1 MTESQDLLITTLE
14 FLAAVVVLFTTIAVI
29 YMTLKL
35 IKKMTNI
42 RMPRLRLPRLK
53 LPKLPKRKK
62 IEKKQERRT
71 ENMSK
76 EAKEGTTFNDVF
88 MFMIAVPLVL
98 LWVGFAGFV
107 IHSGLGKPEVLEN
120 IEAYTTL
127 IAILGGPA
135 LLIIK
140 DALDVWKQEQAEKT
154 AFYKI
159 KAQSVIDYN
168 ESTQKQRQ
176 MIEQK
181 AQEQAHK
188 VESEMTASK
197 TEGITLPIKGKK

>member
-1 MTESQDLLITTLE
+1 MILEWLITLLE
-14 FLAAVVVLFTTIAVI
+14 MLGIVSASLGTIVVIMMLVAIVKKTVS
-29 YMTLKL
+29 K
-35 IKKMTNI
+35 IKI
-42 RMPRLRLPRLK
+42 P
-53 LPKLPKRKK
+53 
-62 IEKKQERRT
+62 RRT
-71 ENMSK
+71 KTMSK
-76 EAKEGTTFNDVF
+76 DTASEGVTFNDIF

-107 IHSGLGKPEVLEN
+107 IHSGLQDDSVLEQ
-120 IEAYTTL
+120 IEGYTTL

-154 AFYKI
+154 AFYKM

-168 ESTQKQRQ
+168 AKAQEQAQ
-176 MIEQK
+176 MIEAK

-188 VESEMTASK
+188 MES
-197 TEGITLPIKGKK
+197 KK

>member
-1 MTESQDLLITTLE
+1 MIAWTDILTGLAVVLA
-14 FLAAVVVLFTTIAVI
+14 FLAIVLLSLVVVAFA
-29 YMTLKL
+29 
-35 IKKMTNI
+35 
-42 RMPRLRLPRLK
+42 RRLLPRRKPVK
-53 LPKLPKRKK
+53 LSP
-62 IEKKQERRT
+62 EKKKEKTKRRT

-76 EAKEGTTFNDVF
+76 DQTSEGITFNDIF

-107 IHSGLGKPEVLEN
+107 IHTGLNNSAVLEN

-154 AFYKI
+154 AFYKV
-159 KAQSVIDYN
+159 KAQAVIDYN
-168 ESTQKQRQ
+168 DASQKQAQ
-176 MIEQK
+176 MIE
-181 AQEQAHK
+181 ANEQTH
-188 VESEMTASK
+188 EH
-197 TEGITLPIKGKK
+197 GKKVKK

>member
-1 MTESQDLLITTLE
+1 MISEWLIQLLEMAATVTALAAMIMSLLLIYAFVRRVTP
-14 FLAAVVVLFTTIAVI
+14 
-29 YMTLKL
+29 
-35 IKKMTNI
+35 KK
-42 RMPRLRLPRLK
+42 
-53 LPKLPKRKK
+53 PKSP
-62 IEKKQERRT
+62 KKQRRN
-71 ENMSK
+71 EMSK
-76 EAKEGTTFNDVF
+76 EAREGVTFNDIF

-107 IHSGLGKPEVLEN
+107 IHSGLQDDSVLEQ
-120 IEAYTTL
+120 IEGYTTL

-168 ESTQKQRQ
+168 NNVLKQAQEIES
-176 MIEQK
+176 K

-188 VESEMTASK
+188 MEN
-197 TEGITLPIKGKK
+197 KK

>member
-1 MTESQDLLITTLE
+1 MKKKKQKEE
-14 FLAAVVVLFTTIAVI
+14 
-29 YMTLKL
+29 
-35 IKKMTNI
+35 KKM
-42 RMPRLRLPRLK
+42 
-53 LPKLPKRKK
+53 
-62 IEKKQERRT
+62 
-71 ENMSK
+71 SK
-76 EAKEGTTFNDVF
+76 DTTSEGTTFNDVF

-107 IHSGLGKPEVLEN
+107 IHSGLGDSAVLEN

-159 KAQSVIDYN
+159 KAQAVIDYN
-168 ESTQKQRQ
+168 D
-176 MIEQK
+176 K
-181 AQEQAHK
+181 AQAQAQLIEANDQAHEHKITTVKK
-188 VESEMTASK
+188 VA
-197 TEGITLPIKGKK
+197 KK

>member
-1 MTESQDLLITTLE
+1 MTEWLITLLE
-14 FLAAVVVLFTTIAVI
+14 MLAVASASLGMIIVIIMLIAIVK
-29 YMTLKL
+29 KL
-35 IKKMTNI
+35 VSKT
-42 RMPRLRLPRLK
+42 
-53 LPKLPKRKK
+53 K
-62 IEKKQERRT
+62 IPRRT
-71 ENMSK
+71 KTMSK
-76 EAKEGTTFNDVF
+76 DSASEGVTFNDIF

-107 IHSGLGKPEVLEN
+107 IHSGLQDDSVLEQ
-120 IEAYTTL
+120 IEGYTTL

-154 AFYKI
+154 AFYKM

-168 ESTQKQRQ
+168 ARAQEQAQ
-176 MIEQK
+176 MIEAK

-188 VESEMTASK
+188 MES
-197 TEGITLPIKGKK
+197 KK

>member
-1 MTESQDLLITTLE
+1 VILEWLLTMLE
-14 FLAAVVVLFTTIAVI
+14 IVAVATAVLALIVVLMMINAAVLHLNAIV
-29 YMTLKL
+29 KRE
-35 IKKMTNI
+35 KK
-42 RMPRLRLPRLK
+42 P
-53 LPKLPKRKK
+53 K
-62 IEKKQERRT
+62 IEDKGRKEI
-71 ENMSK
+71 MSK
-76 EAKEGTTFNDVF
+76 EKGEGVTFNDIF

-107 IHSGLGKPEVLEN
+107 IHTGLNNSDVLEN

-154 AFYKI
+154 AFYKV

-168 ESTQKQRQ
+168 DSMQKQAQ
-176 MIEQK
+176 MIEAK
-181 AQEQAHK
+181 AQEQEHK
-188 VESEMTASK
+188 MES
-197 TEGITLPIKGKK
+197 KK